1 MTSET
6 VDSSII
12 LEDLTE
18 PLQTLKN
25 HLENVR
31 DRVVF
36 QSSVPALCKSEECIV
51 GIDEA
56 GRGPVLGNGS

>member
-1 MTSET
+1 MTFEAIT
-6 VDSSII
+6 SSIL

-18 PLQTLKN
+18 PLQALKT

-36 QSSVPALCKSEECIV
+36 QSPVPSLCKSEECIV

-56 GRGPVLGNGS
+56 GRGPVLGN

>member
-1 MTSET
+1 MTSEGST
-6 VDSSII
+6 SII
-12 LEDLTE
+12 LEDLTQ
-18 PLQTLKN
+18 PLQAFRT

-36 QSSVPALCKSEECIV
+36 QSPVPSLCKSEECIV

-56 GRGPVLGNGS
+56 GRGPVLG